1 MSRWLF
7 GVRVRL
13 GAAAA
18 FMPALIE
25 ATQWE
30 GHVPYSR

>member
-1 MSRWLF
+1 MSRRSF

-30 GHVPYSR
+30 GYVPCPR